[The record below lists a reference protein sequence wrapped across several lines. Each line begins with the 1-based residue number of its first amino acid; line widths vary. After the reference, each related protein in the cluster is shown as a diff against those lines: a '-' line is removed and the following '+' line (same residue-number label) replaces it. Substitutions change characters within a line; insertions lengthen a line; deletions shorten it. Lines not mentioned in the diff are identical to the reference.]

1 MGIAIAKNPV
11 RTIILCWVVVFFTA
25 FGFLRFRQEKNPL
38 KLWVPPDTTFIRD
51 SEWLMSTFQ
60 RGFTDEAIMVIAD
73 DVLTPETIRKVNNHY
88 YYIVYF
94 LYFPYSFRDYM
105 WV

>member
-1 MGIAIAKNPV
+1 M
-11 RTIILCWVVVFFTA
+11 VVFFTA

-60 RGFTDEAIMVIAD
+60 RGFTEEAIMVIAD
-73 DVLTPETIRKVNNHY
+73 DVLTPETIGKVNMLCIIISYTFHVP
-88 YYIVYF
+88 YIVLVGRSSSGF
-94 LYFPYSFRDYM
+94 DVHNYSRFII
-105 WV
+105 